1 MIGLALAI
9 AFVQQIDPDP
19 WAEFKPIPERLAPGP
34 HTLVIADGTAMTRM
48 DYKSGPACQRARDA
62 VRRQAAPPPNTKGII
77 YGPPRT
83 TAFCVPR

>member
-1 MIGLALAI
+1 MIGLALAF
-9 AFVQQIDPDP
+9 AF
-19 WAEFKPIPERLAPGP
+19 AEQTAPNPFDQFDSKPERLAPGP

-62 VRRQAAPPPNTKGII
+62 VRRQAAPPPNTRNMI

-83 TAFCVPR
+83 TAICVPR